1 MSHYGN
7 SRDDRYGDRS
17 SFRGSSGN
25 GGGYGGSYGGG
36 MGGGFGGGRDAMGGM
51 GDKLRTIQW
60 DLAALPKFEK
70 NFYIEH
76 PAVTGRDEQS
86 AEEWRKAQGIT
97 VIGRGVPK
105 VGQNIFIF
113 SFRITYHY
121 ILLSVQPVYTFEEAS
136 MPEYVL
142 REVLKQGFTKRKS

>member
-105 VGQNIFIF
+105 VGQKERFFLPFASLIVIFCCPF
-113 SFRITYHY
+113 S
-121 ILLSVQPVYTFEEAS
+121 LYTPS
-136 MPEYVL
+136 RKL
-142 REVLKQGFTKRKS
+142 RCPSTFSGKY